1 MFDLACRAL
10 LPGIID
16 SHVHAGADTIAN
28 FRRADDSGDYAC
40 MRERLRKMGITSV
53 RTCGDCRDDIL
64 ALRERIK
71 IRSAEGPRIYTCGGS
86 FQEKNGHS
94 NSTV

>member
-16 SHVHAGADTIAN
+16 SHVRTSANTIVS
-28 FRRADDSGDYAC
+28 FRIATDFSDYSC
-40 MRERLRKMGITSV
+40 MRECLRKMGITAV

-71 IRSAEGPRIYTCGGS
+71 SRSAEGPRIYTCGGS
-86 FQEKNGHS
+86 FQEKSGHS